1 MLFEGIP
8 RPLPINKSQGNRE
21 SFVCEGDDVAREGCV
36 VSSSRSVEDTEDFK
50 RAVESFDQMFEGEE
64 GSGHQS
70 PDLRR
75 RSRDPSLPLAS
86 PNLNWKRI
94 KTSRSFE
101 EEESLQRHEVRGD
114 KLVQEREQHSSHV
127 EHLQQEE
134 YHEHHHQEGIFKT
147 EIHEQKSKKNH
158 QSKKTVDKT
167 QCDDVRSPKND
178 VSFQQPIEFRLE

>member
-21 SFVCEGDDVAREGCV
+21 SFVCEGDDVTREGCV
-36 VSSSRSVEDTEDFK
+36 VSKSRSVEDTEEFK
-50 RAVESFDQMFEGEE
+50 RAVESFDQMFGGEE

-101 EEESLQRHEVRGD
+101 VDE
-114 KLVQEREQHSSHV
+114 VQEQEQRSSHV

-158 QSKKTVDKT
+158 KSKKTVDKT
-167 QCDDVRSPKND
+167 QCDDVRPPKND
-178 VSFQQPIEFRLE
+178 VSLPQSKEFRLE